1 MWLFVKSTHLHP
13 FAVLFEQI
21 LSDENKEFLIK

>member
-21 LSDENKEFLIK
+21 LSDENKEIFN

>member
-13 FAVLFEQI
+13 LAVLFEQI
-21 LSDENKEFLIK
+21 LSDENKEVFN

>member
-13 FAVLFEQI
+13 FAVWFEQI
-21 LSDENKEFLIK
+21 LFDENKEVFN

>member
-1 MWLFVKSTHLHP
+1 MWLCVKSTHLHP

>member
-13 FAVLFEQI
+13 FAVLFEQM
-21 LSDENKEFLIK
+21 LSDENKEVFN

>member
-1 MWLFVKSTHLHP
+1 MWLFVKSTHLYP

-21 LSDENKEFLIK
+21 LSDENKEVFN

>member
-13 FAVLFEQI
+13 FTVLFGQI